1 MEYHLVD
8 IIAVDSCVKELVQRI
23 EKSHNLNN
31 FVVFA
36 QNVSNLFLHGRA
48 LRKDLTELNNVR
60 EIDLENV
67 T

>member
-23 EKSHNLNN
+23 EKSHNLNI
-31 FVVFA
+31 FVVFG
-36 QNVSNLFLHGRA
+36 QNVSKIYLHGRA
-48 LRKDLTELNNVR
+48 LRQDLTELNNVR
-60 EIDLENV
+60 EIDLENI

>member
-8 IIAVDSCVKELVQRI
+8 IIAVDSCVKKLVQGI

-31 FVVFA
+31 AVVFA
-36 QNVSNLFLHGRA
+36 QNVSNLYLHGRA

>member
-23 EKSHNLNN
+23 EKSYNLNN

-36 QNVSNLFLHGRA
+36 QNVSNLYLHGRA
-48 LRKDLTELNNVR
+48 LCKDLTELNNVR
-60 EIDLENV
+60 EIDLGKV